1 MEERNIA
8 LTKEG
13 YEKLDEEL
21 KYLKGPKKMEV
32 AESLLLAVE
41 LDLMQLFVRKL
52 CILPLKTF

>member
-21 KYLKGPKKMEV
+21 KYLKGPKKNW
-32 AESLLLAVE
+32 
-41 LDLMQLFVRKL
+41 KL
-52 CILPLKTF
+52 WGWKRLH